1 MLSAAAGVPVA
12 ENVAAERPVG
22 VAVNV
27 FCPACVPNVQ
37 LPSAAWPVLP
47 VFRVP
52 PVRPP
57 PPDATLNVTV
67 TLSTGLPNWSVT
79 RTVGATGT
87 ALFTVMD
94 WLSPAV
100 LVTVAGAPA
109 TPVAANVTGVTP
121 DALACN
127 AFGPAPVPR
136 VQLVTR
142 ARPVASVE
150 TGVAGATLPPPP
162 VTANVTPTE
171 GTALPYWSR
180 IRTVGCTATVA
191 FTVAVC
197 ASPESIAIVEGD
209 PTVTASVTLIALPV
223 ALGAPRKTVAVYVL
237 TARPAVVA
245 VSVSVSGPPVAI
257 APCSHPVAP
266 GP

>member
-22 VAVNV
+22 VADRV
-27 FCPACVPNVQ
+27 FGPACGPGVQ
-37 LPSAAWPVLP
+37 LPTAAWPVVP
-47 VFRVP
+47 VLRVP

-57 PPDATLNVTV
+57 PPDATLKVTV
-67 TLSTGLPNWSVT
+67 TLSTGLPNWSAT

-87 ALFTVMD
+87 AVFTVTD

-109 TPVAANVTGVTP
+109 MPVAANATGVTP
-121 DALACN
+121 EAVACN

-142 ARPVASVE
+142 ARPLPSVE
-150 TGVAGATLPPPP
+150 TGGAGATVPAPP

-171 GTALPYWSR
+171 GTGLPYWSR
-180 IRTVGCTATVA
+180 ISTVGFTATFV

-197 ASPESIAIVEGD
+197 PLPESIAMVEGD
-209 PTVTASVTLIALPV
+209 PTVTSSVTLIALPV
-223 ALGAPRKTVAVYVL
+223 ALAAPRNTVAV
-237 TARPAVVA
+237 
-245 VSVSVSGPPVAI
+245 
-257 APCSHPVAP
+257 
-266 GP
+266 